1 MVIDLGFQSMDQL
14 FDLLSEPRHSLPTQD
29 FGVEDGSDTLY
40 RVVEIVVDDDILVF
54 FDRPQ
59 LLQR

>member
-14 FDLLSEPRHSLPTQD
+14 FDLLPESRHSLATQD
-29 FGVEDGSDTLY
+29 FGVEDGSNALY